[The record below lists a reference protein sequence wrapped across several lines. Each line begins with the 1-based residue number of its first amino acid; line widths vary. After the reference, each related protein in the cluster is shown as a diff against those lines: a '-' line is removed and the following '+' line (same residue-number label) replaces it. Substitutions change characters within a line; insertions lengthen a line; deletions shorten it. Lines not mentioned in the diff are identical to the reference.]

1 MQLLQG
7 WVFSSS
13 TLSTLKYTNEKLSLL
28 KSLRGEA
35 SSAAATSPAE
45 RARQGDSILING
57 LSDLSAGN
65 HDNKRNF
72 IRIRTYDPSRVAG
85 LYSIPEKIL

>member
-1 MQLLQG
+1 MCILVFTGRRASSLQSDRKI
-7 WVFSSS
+7 VPTKKAEVSQSSIN
-13 TLSTLKYTNEKLSLL
+13 TLKL
-28 KSLRGEA
+28 
-35 SSAAATSPAE
+35 PP
-45 RARQGDSILING
+45 SILING